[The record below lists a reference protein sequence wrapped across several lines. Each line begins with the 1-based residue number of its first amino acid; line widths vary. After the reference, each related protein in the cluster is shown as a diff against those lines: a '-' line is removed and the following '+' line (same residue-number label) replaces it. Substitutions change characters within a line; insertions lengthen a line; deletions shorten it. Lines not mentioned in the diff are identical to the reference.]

1 MNRGMKLWGWPMVV
15 GTVTGAGLVAA
26 LLGDGAWD
34 YWSWLTL
41 GGVSSAHLILES
53 VNRVVSACCALW
65 LPEKFNPD

>member
-1 MNRGMKLWGWPMVV
+1 MVGQIQKGERMNRGMKLWGWPMVV

-41 GGVSSAHLILES
+41 GGVSLLCA
-53 VNRVVSACCALW
+53 VVAR
-65 LPEKFNPD
+65 KI